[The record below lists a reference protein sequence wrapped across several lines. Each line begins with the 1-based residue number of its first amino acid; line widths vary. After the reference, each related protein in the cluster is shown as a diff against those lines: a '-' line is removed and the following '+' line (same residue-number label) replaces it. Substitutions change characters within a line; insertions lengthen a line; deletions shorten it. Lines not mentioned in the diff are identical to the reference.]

1 MKVFRANE
9 MDIPNI
15 TLMLNEYAKEAK
27 QGVKRK
33 IVTSKVTD
41 YIKKYMFHPDG
52 RVYVAYMKDG
62 GDPCGM
68 LFASVQDFVF
78 KERDASIDIHYVM
91 PKYRGSDASRCLVEV
106 AMREFERGGI
116 GDVYTASESG
126 MGDINNK
133 LYENL
138 YFKYGF
144 EYAGGRNL
152 ICFKENNKWD

>member
-9 MDIPNI
+9 MDIANLC
-15 TLMLNEYAKEAK
+15 LMMHEYAKEAR
-27 QGVKRK
+27 QGEKRK
-33 IVTSKVTD
+33 IVSKKVLE
-41 YIKKYMFHPDG
+41 YVKKYLFHPDG
-52 RVYVAYMKDG
+52 RAYVAYMKDG
-62 GDPCGM
+62 GEPCGM
-68 LFASVQDFVF
+68 LFGSVQEFVF
-78 KERDASIDIHYVM
+78 KEKDASIDIHFIM

-106 AMREFERGGI
+106 AMREFYSDGI

-138 YFKYGF
+138 YFKFGF